1 MYIHTSKPKQETNR
15 SIHSKGGPKASVD
28 KENSIYPI
36 LSLECLVIHTEENAQ
51 AQPFLSFPLFFNLQ
65 KKGKKYRQKEMRYI
79 CRPGVYIARGTNSI
93 KKERKK

>member
-1 MYIHTSKPKQETNR
+1 MYIHTSEPKQETNR

-51 AQPFLSFPLFFNLQ
+51 AQPFLSFPLFFYLQ
-65 KKGKKYRQKEMRYI
+65 KKKERSIGKKKRDTFADQ
-79 CRPGVYIARGTNSI
+79 VYT
-93 KKERKK
+93 

>member
-1 MYIHTSKPKQETNR
+1 MYIHTSEPKQETNR

-51 AQPFLSFPLFFNLQ
+51 TQPFLSFPLFFYLQ
-65 KKGKKYRQKEMRYI
+65 KKKERSIGKKKRDTFADQ
-79 CRPGVYIARGTNSI
+79 VYT
-93 KKERKK
+93 

>member
-51 AQPFLSFPLFFNLQ
+51 TQPFLSFPLFFYLQ
-65 KKGKKYRQKEMRYI
+65 KKKERSIGKKKRDTFADQ
-79 CRPGVYIARGTNSI
+79 VYT
-93 KKERKK
+93 